1 MCLKAQ
7 KSESQF
13 YQILSS
19 YHSLLRHLYLV
30 PHISTT
36 HTLLVSLAPFL
47 LLEVNQAFFHLKI
60 FALAV
65 SRVWKV
71 LQFVVWLS
79 PYLRNLF

>member
-13 YQILSS
+13 YQSLSS
-19 YHSLLRHLYLV
+19 YHSLLRHRYLV

-36 HTLLVSLAPFL
+36 HTLLVPLAPFL
-47 LLEVNQAFFHLKI
+47 FLEVSQAFFYLKI

-65 SRVWKV
+65 SGVW
-71 LQFVVWLS
+71 
-79 PYLRNLF
+79 